1 MPVMAYRLVVVL
13 LWGLAIHDAIAC
25 RGLFWDGSA
34 FLVNLIDNRTFHD
47 FYPARAH
54 VGWVTQ
60 LPVLVAIWLGVTD
73 THVLAIVQSAAL
85 FALPVGLYH
94 LALARVR
101 HDPVLAAV
109 VLAVLALVFLPT
121 SFFIVGEY
129 NAGYAAVTASMA
141 ILLTSEANRRRD
153 AAIVLALGAMC
164 LRSYEA
170 MVYLGPLMAASVLWW
185 RHSMPRD
192 DDLAR
197 MTAAFAALAFAGSAL
212 VAGGTMFIYWNHP
225 HFTLVRAAILDF
237 WQNLQFV
244 VPVAGLALVALVSLV
259 FPSWLRG
266 RVPAGVILLVAA
278 VLVSTLWFRQWLGP
292 DSMIFPPAHY
302 VARTAGG
309 CLLWAMMLFMWVHV
323 VWRGRGPALLAI
335 LREPAVGR
343 RLVLALTALVVAA
356 SIPDIVLTRY
366 WSGYLAYVRGLVVDR
381 TGEVLVA
388 DLPTRQWPYV
398 LFSQDWTAPA
408 LGALL
413 RSAPQNATILGPQGA
428 APVPFDSRCGTIPK
442 LTGFAWR
449 D

>member
-1 MPVMAYRLVVVL
+1 MSVMAYRLVVVL

-47 FYPARAH
+47 FYPARAY
-54 VGWVTQ
+54 VGYVTQ
-60 LPVLVAIWLGVTD
+60 LPVLIAIWLGVTD
-73 THVLAIVQSAAL
+73 VHLLAILQSAAL

-101 HDPVLAAV
+101 HDPVLIAV

-129 NAGYAAVTASMA
+129 NAAYAAVTASMA
-141 ILLTSEANRRRD
+141 ILVTSGLDRRRD
-153 AAIVLALGAMC
+153 AVIVLALAVLC

-170 MVYLGPLMAASVLWW
+170 MLYLGPLMVAAVLWW
-185 RHSMPRD
+185 RHALPRD
-192 DDLAR
+192 DDVAR
-197 MTAAFAALAFAGSAL
+197 LSAALAALAFAGSAL
-212 VAGGTMFIYWNHP
+212 VAGGTIVIYWDHP

-244 VPVAGLALVALVSLV
+244 VPVAGLALVALISLF
-259 FPSWLRG
+259 FPSWLRT
-266 RVPAGVILLVAA
+266 RFPAALILLVAA
-278 VLVSTLWFRQWLGP
+278 VLVSTLWFRQFLGP
-292 DSMIFPPAHY
+292 DSMVFPPAHY

-309 CLLWAMMLFMWVHV
+309 CLLWAMLLFMWVHAM
-323 VWRGRGPALLAI
+323 WRHRVPALLTV
-335 LREPAVGR
+335 LREAAVGR
-343 RLVLALTALVVAA
+343 RLVLALTVLVVAA
-356 SIPDIVLTRY
+356 AIPDIALTRH
-366 WSGYLAYVRGLVVDR
+366 WSGYLAYIRGLVVDR
-381 TGEVLVA
+381 TGVLHVT
-388 DLPTRQWPYV
+388 DLPQRQWPYV

-413 RSAPQNATILGPQGA
+413 RSAPQNAVILGPQGA
-428 APVPFDSRCGTIPK
+428 APMPFDSRCGTIPR

-449 D
+449 S